1 MDMDTNYFEKGYGRY
16 MKMKIQM
23 KDEGFDYEG
32 NKSMI
37 LSEMRE
43 GYSELR
49 NASSEELEDKIQ
61 NDQKWKDIFLDK
73 LFGRIV
79 EYDPEACFVQ
89 E

>member
-1 MDMDTNYFEKGYGRY
+1 
-16 MKMKIQM
+16 MKIKIQM

-49 NASSEELEDKIQ
+49 DSSSEELEEKIQ